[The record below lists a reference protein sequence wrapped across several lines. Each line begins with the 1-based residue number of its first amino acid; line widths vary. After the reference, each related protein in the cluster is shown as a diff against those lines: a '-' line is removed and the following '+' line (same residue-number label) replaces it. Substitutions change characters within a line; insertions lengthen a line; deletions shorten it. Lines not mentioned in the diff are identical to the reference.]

1 MNIRALLCAQLAFAE
16 SKQKELAIRRV
27 ECLSNGSNEDEWRA
41 GAMLTHGVVAEHGR
55 QRLGRQ

>member
-16 SKQKELAIRRV
+16 SKQELSIRRF
-27 ECLSNGSNEDEWRA
+27 ECLSSGSNEDEWRA
-41 GAMLTHGVVAEHGR
+41 GAMLTQGVVAEHGC